1 MAENNTFLGRGWA
14 FPVTFLRKSKEE
26 PSPNQVSMVENEE
39 DIRQSLIILLNTT
52 IGERVLRPEYGAN
65 MEDLLF
71 EALNVTTATMISNR
85 IKRAILFHEPRVK
98 VEEIDMRPD
107 FEEGRIEVLISYF
120 IISTNNRQNLVYP
133 YLFIEATDVPK

>member
-1 MAENNTFLGRGWA
+1 MAEKNTFLGRGWA
-14 FPVTFLRKSKEE
+14 FPVAFLRDA
-26 PSPNQVSMVENEE
+26 NQVTLVENEE

-52 IGERVLRPEYGAN
+52 IGERVLRPDYGAN

-71 EALNVTTATMISNR
+71 EALNVTTATMITNR

-107 FEEGRIEVLISYF
+107 FQEGRIEVLISYF

-133 YLFIEATDVPK
+133 YLFLEATDVPK

>member
-1 MAENNTFLGRGWA
+1 MAEKNTFLGRGWA
-14 FPVTFLRKSKEE
+14 FPVAFLRDA
-26 PSPNQVSMVENEE
+26 NQVSLVENEE

-52 IGERVLRPEYGAN
+52 IGERVLRPDYGAN

-71 EALNVTTATMISNR
+71 EALNVTTATMITNR

-98 VEEIDMRPD
+98 VEEIDMKPD
-107 FEEGRIEVLISYF
+107 FQEGRIEILISYF

-133 YLFIEATDVPK
+133 YLFLEATDVPK

>member
-1 MAENNTFLGRGWA
+1 MAEKNTFLGRGWA
-14 FPVTFLRKSKEE
+14 FPVAFLRDA
-26 PSPNQVSMVENEE
+26 NQVSLVENEE

-52 IGERVLRPEYGAN
+52 IGERVLRPDYGAN

-71 EALNVTTATMISNR
+71 EALNVTTATMITNR

-107 FEEGRIEVLISYF
+107 FQDGKIEVLISYF

-133 YLFIEATDVPK
+133 YLFLEATDVPK

>member
-1 MAENNTFLGRGWA
+1 MTEKNTFLGRGWA
-14 FPVTFLRKSKEE
+14 FPVTFLRDS
-26 PSPNQVSMVENEE
+26 SQVSLVENEE

-71 EALNVTTATMISNR
+71 EALNVTTATMIINR

-107 FEEGRIEVLISYF
+107 FQEGRIEVLISYF

-133 YLFIEATDVPK
+133 YLFTEATDVSK

>member
-1 MAENNTFLGRGWA
+1 MAEKNTFLGRGWA
-14 FPVTFLRKSKEE
+14 FPVTFLRDS
-26 PSPNQVSMVENEE
+26 NQVSLVENEE

-71 EALNVTTATMISNR
+71 EALNVTTATMITNR

-98 VEEIDMRPD
+98 VEEVDMRPD
-107 FEEGRIEVLISYF
+107 FQEGRIEVLIRYF

-133 YLFIEATDVPK
+133 YLFTEATDVPK

>member
-1 MAENNTFLGRGWA
+1 MAEKNTFLGRGWG
-14 FPVTFLRKSKEE
+14 FPVTFLRNAS
-26 PSPNQVSMVENEE
+26 QVVLVENEE

-52 IGERVLRPEYGAN
+52 IGERILRPEYGAN

-71 EALNVTTATMISNR
+71 EALHVTTATMITNR

-98 VEEIDMRPD
+98 VEEIDLKPD
-107 FEEGRIEVLISYF
+107 FEAGRIEVLISYF

>member
-1 MAENNTFLGRGWA
+1 MMEKNTFLGRGWA
-14 FPVTFLRKSKEE
+14 FPVTFLRDS
-26 PSPNQVSMVENEE
+26 SQVSLVENEE

-71 EALNVTTATMISNR
+71 ETLNVTTATMIINR

-107 FEEGRIEVLISYF
+107 FQEGRIEVLISYF

-133 YLFIEATDVPK
+133 YLFTEATDASK

>member
-1 MAENNTFLGRGWA
+1 MAEKNTFLGRGWA
-14 FPVTFLRKSKEE
+14 FPVTFLPEAS
-26 PSPNQVSMVENEE
+26 QVNLVENEE

-52 IGERVLRPEYGAN
+52 IGERVLRPDYGAN

-71 EALNVTTATMISNR
+71 EALNVTTATMITNR

-107 FEEGRIEVLISYF
+107 FQEGRVEVLISYF

-133 YLFIEATDVPK
+133 YLFIEATDVTK

>member
-1 MAENNTFLGRGWA
+1 MAEKNTFLGRGWA
-14 FPVTFLRKSKEE
+14 FPVTFLRES
-26 PSPNQVSMVENEE
+26 SQVELVENEE

-65 MEDLLF
+65 MDDLLF
-71 EALNVTTATMISNR
+71 EALNVTTATMIANR

-98 VEEIDMRPD
+98 VEEVDMKPD
-107 FEEGRIEVLISYF
+107 FQEGRIEVLISYL

-133 YLFIEATDVPK
+133 YLFTEATDVPK

>member
-1 MAENNTFLGRGWA
+1 MAEKNTFLGRGWA
-14 FPVTFLRKSKEE
+14 FPVTFLPEAS
-26 PSPNQVSMVENEE
+26 QVNLVENEE

-52 IGERVLRPEYGAN
+52 IGERVLRPDYGAN

-71 EALNVTTATMISNR
+71 EALNVTTATMITNR

-107 FEEGRIEVLISYF
+107 FQEGRVEVLISYF

-133 YLFIEATDVPK
+133 YLFIEATDVSK

>member
-1 MAENNTFLGRGWA
+1 MAEKNTFLGRGWA
-14 FPVTFLRKSKEE
+14 FPVTFLREAS
-26 PSPNQVSMVENEE
+26 QVNLVENQE

-52 IGERVLRPEYGAN
+52 IGERVLRPDYGAN

-71 EALNVTTATMISNR
+71 EALNVTTATMITNR

-98 VEEIDMRPD
+98 VEEIDMKPD
-107 FEEGRIEVLISYF
+107 FQEGKVEVLITYF

>member
-1 MAENNTFLGRGWA
+1 MAEKNTFLGRGWA
-14 FPVTFLRKSKEE
+14 FPVTFLREAS
-26 PSPNQVSMVENEE
+26 QVSLVENEE

-52 IGERVLRPEYGAN
+52 VGERVLRPEYGAN

-71 EALNVTTATMISNR
+71 EALNVTTATMITNR

-107 FEEGRIEVLISYF
+107 FQEGRIEVLISYI